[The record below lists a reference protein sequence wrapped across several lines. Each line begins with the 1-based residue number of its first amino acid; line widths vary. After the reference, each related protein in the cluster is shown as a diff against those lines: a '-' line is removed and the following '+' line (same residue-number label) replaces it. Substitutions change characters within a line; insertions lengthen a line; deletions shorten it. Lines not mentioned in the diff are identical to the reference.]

1 MLILDII
8 FRHRPNSTLERGG
21 TRPGTSNVESI
32 MEADENTHSPLVT
45 PRLRTEADHKVVE
58 VRETIL
64 NFHSVYAYNYILFL
78 PRSQRFQVLEEW

>member
-1 MLILDII
+1 
-8 FRHRPNSTLERGG
+8 
-21 TRPGTSNVESI
+21 

-64 NFHSVYAYNYILFL
+64 NFYSVHDAYNYALCFCHA
-78 PRSQRFQVLEEW
+78 PRGFRYLRNGSTVLDLD

>member
-1 MLILDII
+1 
-8 FRHRPNSTLERGG
+8 
-21 TRPGTSNVESI
+21 

-64 NFHSVYAYNYILFL
+64 NFHSVYAYKYILFL
-78 PRSQRFQVLEEW
+78 PRSQRFQVLEKRQHSVGLTRRGLMFIFMINW

>member
-1 MLILDII
+1 
-8 FRHRPNSTLERGG
+8 
-21 TRPGTSNVESI
+21 

-64 NFHSVYAYNYILFL
+64 NLTVFTRITIFCFYHA
-78 PRSQRFQVLEEW
+78 PRGFRYLRNGSTVLDLDQEVERSY